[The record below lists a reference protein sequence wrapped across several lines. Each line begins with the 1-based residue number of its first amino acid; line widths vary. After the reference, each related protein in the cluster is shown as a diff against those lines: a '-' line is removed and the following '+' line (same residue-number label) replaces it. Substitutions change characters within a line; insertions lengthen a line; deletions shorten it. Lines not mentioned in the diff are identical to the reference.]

1 MEITI
6 EWSLQS
12 EKHLKQIFDYY
23 CLEVS
28 LKIAKKTISKIID
41 RVSILQNNPL
51 AGPIEEL
58 LIQRRHKY
66 RYLVENNYKIIYQHD
81 ENVITI
87 AAIFDCR
94 QHPEKMSKTGI

>member
-6 EWSLQS
+6 EWSLQA

-28 LKIAKKTISKIID
+28 LRIAQKTVSKIID

-51 AGPIEEL
+51 AGPLEEL
-58 LIQRRHKY
+58 LIHRQHEY
-66 RYLVENNYKIIYQHD
+66 RYLVENNYKIIYRHD

-87 AAIFDCR
+87 AAVFDCR
-94 QHPEKMSKTGI
+94 QNPEKMSKTDI